1 MHGEVHI
8 GSDINTY
15 DAWDDRDN
23 LDRGSSYRIRATLQ
37 RFSLLNNQHVYRLKL
52 KHIRYII
59 TRLSHKVVYHIF

>member
-1 MHGEVHI
+1 MAKCILVPILIHMVLGMI
-8 GSDINTY
+8 GII
-15 DAWDDRDN
+15 WI
-23 LDRGSSYRIRATLQ
+23 GVVSYRIRATLQ

>member
-1 MHGEVHI
+1 MAKCILVPILIHMMLGMI
-8 GSDINTY
+8 GII
-15 DAWDDRDN
+15 WI
-23 LDRGSSYRIRATLQ
+23 GVVSYRIRATLQ

>member
-1 MHGEVHI
+1 VHGEVHI

-15 DAWDDRDN
+15 ELGMIGIIWI
-23 LDRGSSYRIRATLQ
+23 GVVSYRIRATLQ

-59 TRLSHKVVYHIF
+59 TRLSHKFVNHIF